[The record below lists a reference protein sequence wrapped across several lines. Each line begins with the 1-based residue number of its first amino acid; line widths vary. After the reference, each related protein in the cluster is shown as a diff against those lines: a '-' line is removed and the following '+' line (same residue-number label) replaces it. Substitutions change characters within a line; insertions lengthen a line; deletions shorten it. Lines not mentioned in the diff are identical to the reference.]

1 MTATTHDVAYANA
14 MTRDNAV
21 KRFPEVIGFFFVFRA
36 CLTYLFFQ
44 ADPAAGTIVSLAI
57 NLGLLFG
64 ALLYSIGGQTSVSR
78 GPIFPSAVRWMLAL
92 FTFSA
97 ASLFWT
103 GAQSLVAAVGYWT
116 VMTTDVAIVLVLLR
130 GQDAMDCTEALMR
143 GAVWGAAGLA
153 IVAWFS
159 PLTADLRLGNDE
171 FLHPNTLGLEL
182 GIATLIAQY
191 LATRGGLWK
200 WLSFALGVTLL
211 RTLSKTAI
219 LAFVCAECWYL
230 MQNGSLTRRV
240 KLQLSAVPLLV
251 VASFWSVFDSYLTV
265 YNSTG
270 TGNQAE
276 TLTGRTVLWSVA
288 FSMSMQRPWLGHG
301 IYSFK
306 ALIPALGPFAAVHAH
321 NEILQQFFEYGIAG
335 TLIVV
340 ALYVSF
346 LRQAWRAPASELRMV
361 VLAVL
366 IFTLLRGLADT
377 VLVGLSY
384 HLWLMAA
391 FAVCLANSQEAEVGT
406 L

>member
-1 MTATTHDVAYANA
+1 
-14 MTRDNAV
+14 MTREYAW
-21 KRFPEVIGFFFVFRA
+21 KWFPEVIGFFFVFRA
-36 CLTYLFFQ
+36 GLTYLFFQ

-64 ALLYSIGGQTSVSR
+64 TLLYSIGEQKSVPR
-78 GPIFPSAVRWMLAL
+78 GAIFPPTIRWMLAL

-97 ASLFWT
+97 ASLCWT
-103 GAQSLVAAVGYWT
+103 GAQSLVAAAGYWT
-116 VMTTDVAIVLVLLR
+116 VMTTDVVIVLVLLR
-130 GQDAMDCTEALMR
+130 GQDAMDCTESLMK

-153 IVAWFS
+153 VVAWLS

-191 LATRGGLWK
+191 LVKRGGLWK
-200 WLSFALGVTLL
+200 WLSIALGVTLL

-230 MQNGSLTRRV
+230 MQSRSLTRRA
-240 KLQLSAVPLLV
+240 KLKLSAVAFLV
-251 VASFWSVFDSYLTV
+251 VASFWGVLNSYLTV

-276 TLTGRTVLWSVA
+276 TLTGRTLLWSVA
-288 FSMSMQRPWLGHG
+288 FSMSIQRPWLGHG

-306 ALIPALGPFAAVHAH
+306 TLIPALGPFAAVHAH
-321 NEILQQFFEYGIAG
+321 NEILQQFFEYGITG

-340 ALYVSF
+340 AVYVSF
-346 LRQAWRAPASELRMV
+346 LRQAWRAPASELRM
-361 VLAVL
+361 LALTVL
-366 IFTLLRGLADT
+366 IFALLRGLADT

-391 FAVCLANSQEAEVGT
+391 LVVCLAGLQRTEVDT